1 MEIQTPCYLAE
12 VQEVHSG
19 DDLVLLVS
27 LGIDN
32 LYKKVRVRLQ
42 GVDTPDAYKA
52 GSDTKAG
59 KIRDQVNRLVKGKK
73 CAIQVHTQSSG
84 KGGWVVTLY
93 LDANTQTET
102 LNEILRQEGYVFG
115 GKNNAA

>member
-1 MEIQTPCYLAE
+1 MENQIPCYSAE

-19 DDLVLLVS
+19 DDLILMVS
-27 LGIDN
+27 LGIDS
-32 LYKKVRVRLQ
+32 LYKKVRARLQ

-52 GSDTKAG
+52 GADTEAG
-59 KIRDQVNRLVKGKK
+59 RIRDQVSKLLKGRK
-73 CAIQVHTQSSG
+73 CIIKAHSQSSG

-93 LDANTQTET
+93 MDADMKTET

-115 GKNNAA
+115 GRINAA